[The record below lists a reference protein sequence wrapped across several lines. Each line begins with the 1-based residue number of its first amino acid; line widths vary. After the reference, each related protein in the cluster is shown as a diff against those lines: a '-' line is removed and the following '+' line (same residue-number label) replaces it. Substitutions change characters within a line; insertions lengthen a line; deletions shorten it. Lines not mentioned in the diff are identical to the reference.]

1 MIILRLRGFSKLEK
15 ALMSVNYNVLKLMT
29 NVFFFFSFLGK
40 LDLIDCTTRYK
51 VCNAQLG
58 LKI

>member
-1 MIILRLRGFSKLEK
+1 
-15 ALMSVNYNVLKLMT
+15 MSVNYNVLKLMT

-40 LDLIDCTTRYK
+40 VDLIDCTTRYK
-51 VCNAQLG
+51 VCNAQLV